1 MKKLSVCRGL
11 LRACREGLRLCFEKT
26 LLSESDLVST
36 ESEIFSIIM
45 RKFST
50 SKVWISFCFYELS
63 TIYPTFAGIGGVPR
77 FVYGPFRGGP
87 GTFIT

>member
-1 MKKLSVCRGL
+1 MPVGRALGSALKKHCCLSL
-11 LRACREGLRLCFEKT
+11 IFQQKT
-26 LLSESDLVST
+26 LNKDLVST

-77 FVYGPFRGGP
+77 FVYGPFRGGLALL
-87 GTFIT
+87 